1 MTHISAC
8 LTNSFV
14 FFISTFRR
22 YLGKLQV
29 FSQREQGMI
38 STYRPHF
45 WLQIQVRM
53 NDLVSPEEIAT
64 NELSNADCLQLVS
77 HSSLTQVFSRLSL
90 WEKEC
95 QIDSHTSSSNF
106 KAAALWHDLRQLLA
120 TKPRLSWA
128 RRTRIFRKLLPFHKG
143 NHCFSEKIFGK
154 SSPDSRKTLYP
165 CPAWTMAR
173 WLSGL
178 QSGSRL

>member
-1 MTHISAC
+1 
-8 LTNSFV
+8 
-14 FFISTFRR
+14 
-22 YLGKLQV
+22 
-29 FSQREQGMI
+29 
-38 STYRPHF
+38 
-45 WLQIQVRM
+45 M

-77 HSSLTQVFSRLSL
+77 HSSLTQVFSQLSL

-95 QIDSHTSSSNF
+95 QIDSHTSSSKF

-128 RRTRIFRKLLPFHKG
+128 RRAKIFSKLLPFHKG

-154 SSPDSRKTLYP
+154 SSPDSRKTFYP

-178 QSGSRL
+178 TVRVIVSLKHGAISELHPLTCVGALAEEVAAKPKCTA